1 MPHRAAFDAQR
12 LSVTPY
18 LLGTPR
24 GEFATQSLA
33 SPQQGGELPPHL
45 LIRAQQLRRGLTMH
59 LSSSKNVLAL
69 DVRWRVF
76 VAALTYER
84 GAGQKPTSR
93 LAIK

>member
-1 MPHRAAFDAQR
+1 
-12 LSVTPY
+12 
-18 LLGTPR
+18 
-24 GEFATQSLA
+24 
-33 SPQQGGELPPHL
+33 
-45 LIRAQQLRRGLTMH
+45 MH